1 MVKIITVTAH
11 TRKAPEK
18 PEDPFATTMSA
29 RRRSFARKWG
39 VELVGSNDDRLSAP
53 VPKPGP
59 SGISI
64 AEIKSQLAGIAK
76 LMSKILRLAKGR
88 DWSGL

>member
-1 MVKIITVTAH
+1 MAITEVKAH

-39 VELVGSNDDRLSAP
+39 VELVGSNDDRLAVP
-53 VPKPGP
+53 IPKPGP
-59 SGISI
+59 SRISM
-64 AEIKSQLAGIAK
+64 AEIKSQLAGLAK
-76 LMSKILRLAKGR
+76 LMSKIGRLS
-88 DWSGL
+88 W